1 MSLSADD
8 VRAACREQGIRFLRL
23 QFTDILGVV
32 KSVDLPIQQLDK
44 VLAGECIFDGT
55 AVEGFVR
62 VHESDMRLTPDPAT
76 YVQLP
81 WKPDTARLICDV
93 GRFDGAPYPGDPR
106 QVLRQS
112 LAKAEAHG
120 WRMMVGTETEFF
132 LFHRDAVGKPTTLT
146 HDQASYFDLA
156 PLDLG
161 EQVRSD
167 IVAALAAQGIAVE
180 QSHHEIAPGQH
191 EIDCVQAPALQAAD
205 QLVTL
210 RVTART
216 LAARA
221 GLHATFM
228 PKPLNGVNG
237 SGLHVHQSLF
247 RGEANAFHDAGQREG
262 LSATAR
268 HYLAGVLLHARGLS
282 AVTNPLVNSYKRL
295 VPGYDAPVFA
305 SWSHS
310 EPTQMVRVPARRGTG
325 TRIEVRTP
333 DPACNP
339 YLALA
344 AMLAAGLDGVRRKLP
359 PPPPVEQPADRMS
372 PEERAELGIAP
383 LPADLREALDAL
395 EADAV
400 VREALGE
407 ALVARFAA
415 AKAVEWE
422 VYRARVHEWEIEQF
436 LGTF

>member
-1 MSLSADD
+1 MALTADD
-8 VRAACREQGIRFLRL
+8 VRAACGEQDIRFLRL

-44 VLAGECIFDGT
+44 VLAGDCIFDGT

-62 VHESDMRLTPDPAT
+62 VHEADMRLTPDPGT
-76 YVQLP
+76 YVRLP
-81 WKPDTARLICDV
+81 WKPDTVRMICDV

-106 QVLRQS
+106 QVLRQT
-112 LAKAEAHG
+112 LARAEAQG
-120 WRMMVGTETEFF
+120 WRMMVGTESEFF
-132 LFHRDAVGKPTTLT
+132 LFHRDAAGKPTTLT

-167 IVAALAAQGIAVE
+167 IVAALTAQGIAVE

-191 EIDCVQAPALQAAD
+191 EVDCVQLPALAAAD

-216 LAARA
+216 VAARA

-237 SGLHVHQSLF
+237 SGLHVHESLF
-247 RGEANAFHDAGQREG
+247 RGEVNAFHDPDGAEG

-268 HYLAGVLLHARGLS
+268 HFLAGVLLHARGL
-282 AVTNPLVNSYKRL
+282 AALTNPLVNSYKRL

-310 EPTQMVRVPARRGTG
+310 EPTQMVRVPTRRGRG

-339 YLALA
+339 YLAIA
-344 AMLAAGLDGVRRKLP
+344 DMLAAGLDGIRRELP
-359 PPPPVEQPADRMS
+359 PPPPVEQPADRLS
-372 PEERAELGIAP
+372 EEERRELGIAA

-395 EADAV
+395 ADDAV

-407 ALVARFAA
+407 AIFARFIA

-422 VYRARVHEWEIEQF
+422 VYRARVHEWELEQF